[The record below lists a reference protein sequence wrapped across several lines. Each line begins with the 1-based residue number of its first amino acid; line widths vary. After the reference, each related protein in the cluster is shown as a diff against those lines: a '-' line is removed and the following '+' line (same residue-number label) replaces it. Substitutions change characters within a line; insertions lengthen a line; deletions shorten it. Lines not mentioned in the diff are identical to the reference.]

1 MTRLFSPWRRT
12 AAVTALVLLLVVLV
26 VWVARTFVVARVV
39 ELYLLA
45 RGVPSTIE
53 ITRLD
58 WQGLEAK
65 ARLGAR
71 RTPDLSIAQI
81 HAAFDGNWIPD
92 VQSLTLSHSVLR
104 VAYDGEKIS
113 FGTL

>member
-1 MTRLFSPWRRT
+1 MTRVFTPWRRT
-12 AAVTALVLLLVVLV
+12 AAVTALVLLLVILLA
-26 VWVARTFVVARVV
+26 WVARTFLAARLV

-45 RGVPSTIE
+45 RGVPASIE
-53 ITRLD
+53 VSRLD
-58 WQGLEAK
+58 WQGLDAS

-104 VAYDGEKIS
+104 IA
-113 FGTL
+113 